1 MLPRFYADK
10 RMAPQVGLEPTTLR
24 LTAEC
29 SAIELLRSVARRSGS
44 RAYIDLAII
53 SFRRHQ
59 RKLGTLNEGHRH
71 GMLPQKAKAQGR
83 ALGQYAVA
91 FN

>member
-29 SAIELLRSVARRSGS
+29 SAIELLRSGGGALVVRSWIVQIILASWLSS
-44 RAYIDLAII
+44 RKVSL
-53 SFRRHQ
+53 RQ
-59 RKLGTLNEGHRH
+59 CLTLNFAYEW
-71 GMLPQKAKAQGR
+71 
-83 ALGQYAVA
+83 
-91 FN
+91 